1 MPPSHSCAGD
11 EVLAVGANVGPC
23 VVTTEQGECLV
34 EAEVSG
40 SEVVV
45 LALQDSSA

>member
-1 MPPSHSCAGD
+1 MLHALGD

-23 VVTTEQGECLV
+23 IVATEQGECLV
-34 EAEVSG
+34 EVEVSG

-45 LALQDSSA
+45 PGLQDSSAQVA